1 MCSSEEC
8 ALPVLAGAAASLPRL
23 PNQVAAAV
31 QCALSLAFL
40 LWRPVCFV
48 VASPGQSQ
56 KAFRRSQKAFRDII
70 IKNQDWKAV
79 LYISFIFS
87 G

>member
-31 QCALSLAFL
+31 QCALLLAFL

-48 VASPGQSQ
+48 VTSPGQSQ
-56 KAFRRSQKAFRDII
+56 KTFRDII
-70 IKNQDWKAV
+70 
-79 LYISFIFS
+79 LYLIYQKSRLESRALHIFHFS